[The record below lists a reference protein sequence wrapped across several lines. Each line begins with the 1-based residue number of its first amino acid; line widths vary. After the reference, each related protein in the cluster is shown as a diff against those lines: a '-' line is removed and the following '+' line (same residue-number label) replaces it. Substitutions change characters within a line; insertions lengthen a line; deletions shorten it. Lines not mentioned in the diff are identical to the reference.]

1 MLFILCLE
9 FYFFISPFQIT
20 LKVIYNLRVVV
31 VDKSKFAKLRQY
43 KKKDK
48 YNQRLLLFNVA
59 TKVVVNGTKGCISGN
74 GSSNAGWCIIH
85 SLK

>member
-43 KKKDK
+43 KKINTTNDYYYLTLQQKW
-48 YNQRLLLFNVA
+48 LLMVQ
-59 TKVVVNGTKGCISGN
+59 KVVLVVMVVVMLVGV
-74 GSSNAGWCIIH
+74 
-85 SLK
+85 

>member
-20 LKVIYNLRVVV
+20 LKVIYNL
-31 VDKSKFAKLRQY
+31 SGGCRQVEIC
-43 KKKDK
+43 KTKTIQKDK